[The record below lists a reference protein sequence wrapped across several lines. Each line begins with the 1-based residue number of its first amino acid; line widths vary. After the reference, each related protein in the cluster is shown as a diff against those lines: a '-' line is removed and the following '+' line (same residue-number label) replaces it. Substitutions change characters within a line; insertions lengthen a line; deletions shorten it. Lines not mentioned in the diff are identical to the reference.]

1 MECSTCS
8 NVWNS
13 YETFH
18 KKETSALFQNNTLF
32 FPLETNHAYELQ
44 TLYNNH
50 NVIIVFVY
58 QLTLRTATVFQPFY
72 AKFSFLSIRPNYE
85 GLNLANQKSSKYLAG
100 S

>member
-1 MECSTCS
+1 MECSTCI

-18 KKETSALFQNNTLF
+18 KEETSALFQNNTLF
-32 FPLETNHAYELQ
+32 FPLETNNAYELQ
-44 TLYNNH
+44 TLYNH
-50 NVIIVFVY
+50 SVIIFCVY
-58 QLTLRTATVFQPFY
+58 QLTLWTATVFQPFY